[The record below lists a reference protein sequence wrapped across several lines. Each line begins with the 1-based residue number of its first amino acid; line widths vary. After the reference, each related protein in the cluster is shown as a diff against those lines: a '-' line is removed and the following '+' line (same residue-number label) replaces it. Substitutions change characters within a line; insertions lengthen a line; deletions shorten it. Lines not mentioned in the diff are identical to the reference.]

1 MLKDWQEQ
9 ARQDVDDACYNQAG
23 GRYHLTC
30 FLAQQAKALRQ
41 AQHIIQ
47 QVSEVLEGARGQAN
61 PRTTQYEPAV

>member
-9 ARQDVDDACYNQAG
+9 ARQDVDDACYN
-23 GRYHLTC
+23 
-30 FLAQQAKALRQ
+30 QAKALRQ

-47 QVSEVLEGARGQAN
+47 QVSEVLEGAGGGAN